1 LDSCEPTELRARSLS
16 GSARRARTSPAKLAR
31 EISEGSEV
39 SRAEARARHLEL
51 LASGGSDHPM
61 ALLKKAGVDL
71 SEPSTIQAVI
81 DQLDKLVGRLEELT

>member
-1 LDSCEPTELRARSLS
+1 
-16 GSARRARTSPAKLAR
+16 
-31 EISEGSEV
+31 
-39 SRAEARARHLEL
+39 
-51 LASGGSDHPM
+51 M